1 MLKIA
6 VDAIGGDYGYEV
18 TVPACVQFLQNSTQV
33 ELTVVGDRTQIQS
46 VIKKQLDQRLGNK
59 EILSR
64 LNIKHTDSLGKVRPY
79 LTLERTLNA
88 IQINL

>member
-1 MLKIA
+1 MESKMLKIA

-46 VIKKQLDQRLGNK
+46 LIKKQLDQRPGNK
-59 EILSR
+59 KILSR
-64 LNIKHTDSLGKVRPY
+64 LNIKHTIVTYRWTKHHQVL
-79 LTLERTLNA
+79 
-88 IQINL
+88 